1 MHCTQMM
8 VYSIFYEDSGNV
20 TFFCNEIG
28 ILSINFNNIY
38 PGNNFDEHDP
48 DTIILVRLLIWHSKA
63 KNQKTL
69 KKR

>member
-1 MHCTQMM
+1 MM

-28 ILSINFNNIY
+28 ILSINLNNFY
-38 PGNNFDEHDP
+38 PGNNFGEHDP

-63 KNQKTL
+63 K
-69 KKR
+69 